1 VGLITL
7 SIGGNDLLKCNL
19 FGESNATVLQK
30 CFEASLSELAS
41 NLATIV
47 LTLQATSPNIP
58 IVAMNL
64 YQPFVALW
72 LNGKAGQAMVDLTMA
87 ATTALNDVLDNVYG
101 ALQVPVVNAAEAFGT
116 FIYKDGG
123 AGPDP
128 PTNVRLVCQWTNM
141 CEMQESGELV
151 LLGDYDDTTL
161 DVPRPDIHPNNEGYE
176 VLADAHISLIKEMNL
191 IAKAAP
197 H

>member
-7 SIGGNDLLKCNL
+7 SVGGNDLLKCDL
-19 FGESNATVLQK
+19 FGETDVAVLQK
-30 CFEASLSELAS
+30 CIEDSLSELAS
-41 NLATIV
+41 NLSTIV
-47 LTLQATSPNIP
+47 LTLQATSPNVP

-72 LNGKAGQAMVDLTMA
+72 LNGAVGRAMVDLTMS
-87 ATTALNDVLDNVYG
+87 ATIALNAVLDNVYR
-101 ALQVPVVNAAEAFGT
+101 AFQVPIVDAAETFGT
-116 FIYKDGG
+116 FIYEDGG

-191 IAKAAP
+191 VAKAAP